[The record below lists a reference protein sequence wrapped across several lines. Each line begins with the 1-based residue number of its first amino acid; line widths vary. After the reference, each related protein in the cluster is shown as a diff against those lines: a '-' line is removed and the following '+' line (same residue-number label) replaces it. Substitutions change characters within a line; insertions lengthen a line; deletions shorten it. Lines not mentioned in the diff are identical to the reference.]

1 MSATG
6 SRRDAGT
13 TLIEAL
19 VTVAVIGLAA
29 SVGFPRLQQSLAS
42 LSWRESIAVV
52 AARLR
57 QVRADALRTGN
68 VTAFVIAHDG
78 RGYSAPGGGF
88 VPTPPGVEL
97 TSPSGRAIGFYG
109 DGSSSGGSIWVSARG
124 RSLPVR
130 VSPATG
136 AISVGGG

>member
-6 SRRDAGT
+6 SRDAGT

-19 VTVAVIGLAA
+19 VVVALIGLAA

-42 LSWRESIAVV
+42 LSWRETIAVV

-57 QVRADALRTGN
+57 QVRADALHSGGVR
-68 VTAFVIAHDG
+68 AFVIARDG

-88 VPTPPGVEL
+88 VATPSGVEL
-97 TSPSGRAIGFYG
+97 TAPSGRAIGFYS
-109 DGSSSGGSIWVSARG
+109 DGSSTGGAIWVSARG
-124 RSLPVR
+124 RSVPVR
-130 VSPATG
+130 VSPDTG
-136 AISVGGG
+136 AISVGGA